1 MKIYINS
8 YEFIKGSLVE
18 LFYDNNEPTVD
29 GKQLVN
35 NSGVNKDKNIENKK
49 E

>member
-18 LFYDNNEPTVD
+18 LFYDN
-29 GKQLVN
+29 
-35 NSGVNKDKNIENKK
+35 KK
-49 E
+49 EYIFLT

>member
-8 YEFIKGSLVE
+8 YEFIKGSLLE
-18 LFYDNNEPTVD
+18 IFYDN
-29 GKQLVN
+29 
-35 NSGVNKDKNIENKK
+35 KK